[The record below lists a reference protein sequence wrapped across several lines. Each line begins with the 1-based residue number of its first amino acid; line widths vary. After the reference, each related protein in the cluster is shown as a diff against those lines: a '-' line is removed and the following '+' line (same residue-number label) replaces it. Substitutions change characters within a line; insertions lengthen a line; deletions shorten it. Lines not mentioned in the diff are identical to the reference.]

1 MRDEGRRE
9 LTATTARRIQG
20 SLMKTPPKRGMT
32 PPTVKDTAEA
42 IAACKGSH
50 RCSRMSLQ
58 PVGRGFPSTAG
69 MKPVQQGRPLTIVRY
84 EVQSFA
90 CSDLPGICLL
100 VEVFQVNAQ
109 LITCMGFN
117 CLLLRYRQGLCHLHR
132 VSSSGNAQNPA
143 QIALLQAARNHG
155 MAPILTCHCCR
166 MDEGTSPECLRYQ
179 AMKARVKG
187 ARDVRCQANLEYM
200 PSWRGHSQGL
210 C

>member
-117 CLLLRYRQGLCHLHR
+117 CLLLRYRQGPLP
-132 VSSSGNAQNPA
+132 PA
-143 QIALLQAARNHG
+143 QSVVFRQCPESGSDSSAPSSTEPRNGPNPYMSLLQNGRG
-155 MAPILTCHCCR
+155 YISR
-166 MDEGTSPECLRYQ
+166 MLALS
-179 AMKARVKG
+179 
-187 ARDVRCQANLEYM
+187 
-200 PSWRGHSQGL
+200 GHESS